1 MGSERSREVVIKPAP
16 LASSSI
22 FSEEDKCRYK
32 KRGWK
37 GAGCVSSVQGVK
49 EKKMQRTRLNTGRDS
64 PAHLH
69 TWGGHCETE

>member
-1 MGSERSREVVIKPAP
+1 MGSERSREVVITPAP

-22 FSEEDKCRYK
+22 FSEEDKRRYK

-49 EKKMQRTRLNTGRDS
+49 EKNCK
-64 PAHLH
+64 
-69 TWGGHCETE
+69 GHV